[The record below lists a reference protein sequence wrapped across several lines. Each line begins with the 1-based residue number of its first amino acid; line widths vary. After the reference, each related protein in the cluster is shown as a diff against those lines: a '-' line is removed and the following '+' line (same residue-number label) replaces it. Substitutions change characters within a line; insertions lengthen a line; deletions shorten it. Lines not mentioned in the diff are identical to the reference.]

1 MPNLPDQEI
10 GMILIWYEIVSSVP
24 DKQNYCVENCVNQL
38 RILFPLQRELMSEI
52 HSSFD
57 TIIVFSELQMPT
69 VSTHYSVDHRRL
81 LTQRRPGADSD
92 GSLGSACLASDHVQ
106 RSANHPARVS
116 GRFAK

>member
-1 MPNLPDQEI
+1 MAITRQTLPNLPDQEI

-38 RILFPLQRELMSEI
+38 RILFPLQRELMTMSEI

-69 VSTHYSVDHRRL
+69 VSTHYSVDHR
-81 LTQRRPGADSD
+81 
-92 GSLGSACLASDHVQ
+92 
-106 RSANHPARVS
+106 
-116 GRFAK
+116 